1 MAKTACCKQNV
12 TRIVSVIVLI
22 NSVMENNLL
31 ELAHQYFNEHT
42 YSTLASEENISPDQ
56 AKKGI
61 ETVIPSLFLG
71 FQRKAGH
78 GLGSLLETL
87 KSNFSGFNFSDVLRF
102 SPPVQDVPQ
111 DGDTTRT
118 VLSSLFGNTFDQ
130 VIPNTANFL
139 GLNTNSLIRM
149 FSAAI
154 PAVVGALTSN
164 GQRWDTTSIEAD
176 LNNNRSNFLKALPV
190 GLPLNILGEEP
201 KGPTIVKEEVV
212 EVDPIVD
219 PARDVLVEDPIVP
232 TSRVRREEPP
242 AALPPADEDRK
253 KGAGLWWI
261 LLPIILLLLW
271 FFFGKGCNREEAPVS
286 DAHVDS
292 LITDSVVNQD
302 TTTSPMEVVRESI
315 MVTLPNNTE
324 LNAYKGGIE
333 DQLVQFLNSD
343 YKSLSDEELKDR
355 WFDFDNLNFETGT
368 ANILPESQVQLD
380 NLVAILNAYPDA
392 KVKLGGYTDKTGDEA
407 INKKLSNDRAIAVKN
422 AFDTKGV
429 GDRVMATEGYGS
441 EFAKYPADAP
451 ESDRVKDRRVAI
463 SVRK

>member
-1 MAKTACCKQNV
+1 
-12 TRIVSVIVLI
+12 
-22 NSVMENNLL
+22 MENNLI
-31 ELAHQYFNEHT
+31 ELAQSYFNEQT
-42 YSTLASEENISPDQ
+42 YSTLASQENISGEQ
-56 AKKGI
+56 VKRGI

-71 FQRKAGH
+71 LQRKSGH

-87 KSNFSGFNFSDVLRF
+87 KSSFSGFNFSDVLRF
-102 SPPVQDVPQ
+102 SPPVQEVPQ

-118 VLSSLFGNTFDQ
+118 VLSSLFGNSFDQ

-139 GLNTNSLIRM
+139 GLNSNSLIRL
-149 FSAAI
+149 FSAGI
-154 PAVVGALTSN
+154 PAVIGALTSN
-164 GQRWDTTSIEAD
+164 GTRWDTTSIEAD
-176 LNNNRSNFLKALPV
+176 LNNNRSNFLKALPA
-190 GLPLNILGEEP
+190 GLPLNILGDDPKEP
-201 KGPTIVKEEVV
+201 MVPKEEILTN
-212 EVDPIVD
+212 ETIVD
-219 PARDVLVEDPIVP
+219 PARDVLVEDPIIP
-232 TSRVRREEPP
+232 ASAHIRRNDDPPREE
-242 AALPPADEDRK
+242 EKK

-261 LLPIILLLLW
+261 LIPIILLLLW

-292 LITDSVVNQD
+292 LITDTMVNEAAVP
-302 TTTSPMEVVRESI
+302 TTEIVRESI
-315 MVTLPNNTE
+315 MVTLPNDTVI
-324 LNAYKGGIE
+324 NAYKGGIE

-355 WFDFDNLNFETGT
+355 WFDFDNLNFATGT
-368 ANILPESQVQLD
+368 ANILPESQVQVD
-380 NLVAILNAYPDA
+380 NLVAILAAFPDA

-422 AFDTKGV
+422 AFEAKGV

-441 EFAKYPADAP
+441 EFAKFPADAP